1 MLYAHI
7 VKGRL
12 IGLEE
17 IIEQI
22 KSMDRGELGLLEE
35 ALRRRWRELGDS
47 VPEEKRTPVSDV
59 LEYRPHADGYLQY
72 EVRRYRRKDGSMK
85 EHGPY
90 WYFRYH
96 EDGRQ
101 KTLYLGKTDHP
112 EGVLEQKRA
121 GRGE

>member
-1 MLYAHI
+1 ME
-7 VKGRL
+7 
-12 IGLEE
+12 LEE
-17 IIEQI
+17 IIERL
-22 KSMDRGELGLLEE
+22 KSMDRKELARLEE
-35 ALRRRWRELGDS
+35 ALRRRRRELGDE
-47 VPEEKRTPVSDV
+47 VPEERKAPVSDV

-96 EDGRQ
+96 EGGKQR
-101 KTLYLGKTDHP
+101 TLYLGKTDDP

-121 GRGE
+121 QRGE

>member
-1 MLYAHI
+1 M
-7 VKGRL
+7 R
-12 IGLEE
+12 LEE
-17 IIEQI
+17 IIEKV
-22 KSMDRGELGLLEE
+22 KSMNRGELEELEE
-35 ALRRRWRELGDS
+35 ALRRRRRELGDEL
-47 VPEEKRTPVSDV
+47 EERRMPVSDV

-96 EDGRQ
+96 EGGRQ
-101 KTLYLGKTDHP
+101 RTLYLGKTDDP

-121 GRGE
+121 GKGE

>member
-1 MLYAHI
+1 M
-7 VKGRL
+7 R
-12 IGLEE
+12 LEE
-17 IIEQI
+17 IIEKV
-22 KSMDRGELGLLEE
+22 KSMNQGELEKLEE
-35 ALRRRWRELGDS
+35 ALRRRRRELGEAL
-47 VPEEKRTPVSDV
+47 EERKTPVSDV

-96 EDGRQ
+96 EGGRQ
-101 KTLYLGKTDHP
+101 RTLYLGKTDDP

-121 GRGE
+121 GKGE

>member
-1 MLYAHI
+1 ME
-7 VKGRL
+7 
-12 IGLEE
+12 LEE

-22 KSMDRGELGLLEE
+22 KSMDVGELERLET
-35 ALRRRWRELGDS
+35 ALRRRQRELGDEG
-47 VPEEKRTPVSDV
+47 PEAGRRTPVSDV

-96 EDGRQ
+96 EGGKQR
-101 KTLYLGKTDHP
+101 TLYLGKTDDP
-112 EGVLEQKRA
+112 EGVLEQKRTE
-121 GRGE
+121 RGE